1 MGNIKKIGLFIFA
14 IFLSFLVLNIPVT
27 TNELVSSTEIYSEK
41 EPYTETEYYI
51 VSEPYQTTETYNE
64 KEPYETVENVVVPYT
79 ETVNTQWAVTWYP
92 ITGAGQWGSS
102 VGTSTFPATFDYNWG
117 KGIVFSTYA
126 DYIGYAATATINVA
140 RDGPI
145 YFKIGSDDGSRLYID
160 GSPVVDLYS
169 DHSYSIK
176 DITTTLN
183 LGKHTLQFNYYE
195 RIDAARVSFDS
206 DKDILTWE
214 EQRTRTEQQKVIKYR
229 EVAKQRTV
237 TKYQD
242 VQKSR
247 EVTKFRDV
255 PKQRTVWNNEE
266 IQKPLFRIIPLPLLG
281 LGYAVFLIIGIMR
294 LRKKDESTQKDVSRS
309 NAPIEKPLPSQI
321 IEKSKELSPKKPE
334 EKGKIEIKSAYEYK
348 GAKIYYKIKVQN
360 STSEAISDIKVH
372 LFVPDVFLIID
383 KEKAIS
389 MLEPKES
396 KTATFEIRP
405 TGECGECFVSG
416 NIEYY
421 DHGAKGRKMLD
432 IDSRSLSVICPVL
445 KRKEIDLKQWEI
457 ITDELIKAEE
467 NIKELL
473 IPAEN
478 LFNITSRAIKDNGMF
493 MLKPEITSTPQLYNG
508 IALFYAEGVT
518 GLRYAAYIEVV
529 GGSRKSRLILKVWA
543 EKDDALTGFYHR
555 ILDDIERRID
565 VKIFIDDNVVQHI
578 QIGDRIGS
586 QVKDSFV
593 QRSNIGDSRKKCSEC
608 GREVDANEKFCN
620 ECGAKL

>member
-1 MGNIKKIGLFIFA
+1 MGAIKKIVLFIFA
-14 IFLSFLVLNIPVT
+14 IFLSFLVLNIPVN
-27 TNELVSSTEIYSEK
+27 TNELVSSTETYSEK
-41 EPYTETEYYI
+41 EPYTENEYYT
-51 VSEPYQTTETYNE
+51 VSEPYATTETYYE
-64 KEPYETVENVVVPYT
+64 KEPFADTKYT
-79 ETVNTQWAVTWYP
+79 TQNLIYNIELTNCAQKDTTNPAKNTQTVKNLDTEGGTFSIW
-92 ITGAGQWGSS
+92 
-102 VGTSTFPATFDYNWG
+102 VGFTLP
-117 KGIVFSTYA
+117 
-126 DYIGYAATATINVA
+126 
-140 RDGPI
+140 
-145 YFKIGSDDGSRLYID
+145 DGSETGETIGKYIQPSLSED
-160 GSPVVDLYS
+160 FTFTTNNIITYCRYKPI
-169 DHSYSIK
+169 SIPTK
-176 DITTTLN
+176 TISETFT
-183 LGKHTLQFNYYE
+183 NY
-195 RIDAARVSFDS
+195 RD
-206 DKDILTWE
+206 
-214 EQRTRTEQQKVIKYR
+214 
-229 EVAKQRTV
+229 VAKQRTV
-237 TKYQD
+237 TKYKD

-255 PKQRTVWNNEE
+255 PKERTVWNNEE
-266 IQKPLFRIIPLPLLG
+266 IQKPLFEIIPLPLLG
-281 LGYAVFLIIGIMR
+281 LGYAAFLIIGIMR
-294 LRKKDESTQKDVSRS
+294 LRKKEKLPQDVVSSS
-309 NAPIEKPLPSQI
+309 NEIIVQPLPSQI
-321 IEKSKELSPKKPE
+321 IEKSKDLSPKKPE

-348 GAKIYYKIKVQN
+348 GAKIFYKIKVQN

-372 LFVPDVFLIID
+372 LFVPDVFLIIN

-421 DHGAKGRKMLD
+421 DHGAKGRKMLN

-445 KRKEIDLKQWEI
+445 KRKEIDLKEWEK

-518 GLRYAAYIEVV
+518 GLRYAAYIEVI

-555 ILDDIERRID
+555 ILDDIEKRID

-578 QIGDRIGS
+578 QIGDKIGT

-593 QRSNIGDSRKKCSEC
+593 QRSNLGDSKKKCPEC
-608 GREVDANEKFCN
+608 GRDVEANEKFCL